1 MDKETLSNYGWIIV
15 VILIGSI
22 MLMLAT
28 PFGKYLTANI
38 HSPVKDTV
46 DNAEFYK
53 DKNKDKKQVFS
64 VYNEGVALCN
74 FIQLNGG
81 KIQVK
86 STYLSNSKRDFT
98 AKIIRIEIAELRIIF
113 GIRCTKL
120 LKANASIRKRA
131 V

>member
-53 DKNKDKKQVFS
+53 DKNKDIDDNAKNKISINFYVFIDF
-64 VYNEGVALCN
+64 
-74 FIQLNGG
+74 FI
-81 KIQVK
+81 
-86 STYLSNSKRDFT
+86 
-98 AKIIRIEIAELRIIF
+98 
-113 GIRCTKL
+113 
-120 LKANASIRKRA
+120 A
-131 V
+131 VVF